1 MNQLVWPLVL
11 TIAGAL
17 VYAFA
22 GNAKAAELGRL
33 AFFCG
38 LFWLVYSVSGRQLRF

>member
-1 MNQLVWPLVL
+1 MNQLVWPLVV

-22 GNAKAAELGRL
+22 GNAKAAELGRI

-38 LFWLVYSVSGRQLRF
+38 LLWLVYATSGRMLRL

>member
-1 MNQLVWPLVL
+1 MTQIVWPLVL

-38 LFWLVYSVSGRQLRF
+38 LFWLVHETSGRMLRL